1 MEDVEMLVDV
11 FYGYEDKLQKEEE
24 AQDREELENINEL
37 GEGEGVD
44 NLAAPDPKK
53 IEKKPTNAGLESGT
67 PRSEEETDPNA
78 LNLDPDHVVE
88 ALNAFEEY
96 RK

>member
-1 MEDVEMLVDV
+1 MLVDV
-11 FYGYEDKLQKEEE
+11 FYGYEDKLQKEED
-24 AQDREELENINEL
+24 AQDREELENIAEL
-37 GEGEGVD
+37 GEGEGTEAP
-44 NLAAPDPKK
+44 AAADPKK
-53 IEKKPTNAGLESGT
+53 MEKKPTNAGLESGT
-67 PRSEEETDPNA
+67 PRSEEEADPNA